1 MLFQNLNT
9 SELENLLIEETK
21 KYTSYLRGNRI
32 TEEREQLRLRI
43 EVLIKALEERK
54 ESTDRIQQII
64 EMIDS
69 KERKRPSSDHE
80 RKPAG

>member
-54 ESTDRIQQII
+54 ESSDRIQQII

-80 RKPAG
+80 RNPAG